1 MVVER
6 HITAVLKKS
15 VLIITEKR
23 STSGHF
29 YRTFANLG
37 FKRYN
42 SIKREGIN
50 SKKHPL
56 LIVQLDSISRV
67 ESNYDVLILD
77 ECCSLNIAF
86 SNPSM
91 QKRGRVIARF
101 VSLIKNA
108 EIITICETDF
118 NDEVVHEYVK
128 NIRIQV
134 SLC

>member
-1 MVVER
+1 MKNNKYVAVSATYGCGKTYYGIKPAVEKFV
-6 HITAVLKKS
+6 ALKKS
-15 VLIITEKR
+15 IIIITEKR
-23 STSGHF
+23 SLSGHF

-42 SIKREGIN
+42 SIKQESIN

-91 QKRGRVIARF
+91 QK
-101 VSLIKNA
+101 
-108 EIITICETDF
+108 
-118 NDEVVHEYVK
+118 
-128 NIRIQV
+128 
-134 SLC
+134 